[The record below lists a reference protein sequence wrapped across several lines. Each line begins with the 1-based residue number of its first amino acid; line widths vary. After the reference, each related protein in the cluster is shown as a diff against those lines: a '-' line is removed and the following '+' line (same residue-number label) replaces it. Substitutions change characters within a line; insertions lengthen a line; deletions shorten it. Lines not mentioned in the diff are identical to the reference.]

1 MKGYERIYK
10 DKFMELFRRKLGL
23 LIIDEDDENLAV
35 VFLKIMEDIK
45 VDFIMFFREF
55 GEIDLREIL
64 NTKEVFKKYW
74 VLILMVDYEWFWNW
88 VDKYKIRLK

>member
-23 LIIDEDDENLAV
+23 LIIDEGDENLVV

-45 VDFIMFFREF
+45 VDFIMFFCEF

-64 NTKEVFKKYW
+64 NIKEVFKKYW

>member
-23 LIIDEDDENLAV
+23 LIIDEDDENLVV
-35 VFLKIMEDIK
+35 VFLKIMENIK

-64 NTKEVFKKYW
+64 NIKEVFKKYW

>member
-23 LIIDEDDENLAV
+23 LIIDKDDENLVV

>member
-23 LIIDEDDENLAV
+23 LIIDEDDENLVV

-64 NTKEVFKKYW
+64 NTKEVFKIYW
-74 VLILMVDYEWFWNW
+74 VLILMVDYKWFWNW

>member
-23 LIIDEDDENLAV
+23 LIIDEGDENLVV
-35 VFLKIMEDIK
+35 VFLKVMEDIK

-64 NTKEVFKKYW
+64 NIKEVFKKYW

>member
-1 MKGYERIYK
+1 
-10 DKFMELFRRKLGL
+10 MELFRRKLGL
-23 LIIDEDDENLAV
+23 LIIDEDDENLVV

-88 VDKYKIRLK
+88 VDKYKIRLKQEGIDEEI